1 MNNDFDFYN
10 FILQKHKFR
19 IDSNKDVY
27 FALSTDGHDGIRF
40 FSDGKTQLT
49 CSNTFHEVLG
59 RKIKPFG
66 RIPAKVIDA
75 ENGDI
80 ILVARNGSIRLQ
92 AANVIIDAVDALDGE
107 ITLNASRTVQLSAP
121 TINGQGDNITLAASN
136 VISTAGGT
144 NETYSEVS
152 TEQATGTD
160 FFKASFFGKI
170 LSAIKKFKAFFE
182 SKCGGE

>member
-1 MNNDFDFYN
+1 MNKDFDFYN

-27 FALSTDGHDGIRF
+27 FGLSTDEHDGIRF
-40 FSDGKTQLT
+40 FSDGRVVFN
-49 CSNTFHEVLG
+49 CSNIFTEVVG
-59 RKIKPFG
+59 RKVEPHSG
-66 RIPAKVIDA
+66 IPAKIIRA

-80 ILVARNGSIRLQ
+80 VLEALNGDIVLRGANIRTE
-92 AANVIIDAVDALDGE
+92 AVDALDGE
-107 ITLNASRTVQLSAP
+107 ITLNASRIVQLSAP

-144 NETYSEVS
+144 NEQYADVS

-160 FFKASFFGKI
+160 IFKTSFFGKI
-170 LSAIKKFKAFFE
+170 LSAIKKFEEFFK
-182 SKCGGE
+182 STCGGI